1 MLQKIRQGSKCQL
14 YRAQYPPA
22 TFTSPPRWAPKQI
35 TTSADTTSSLQ
46 CPTLTFLVSGIYDH
60 DGAFPPI
67 YISPLWWQLRK
78 QRIRSK
84 FPLQPVRTPLT
95 QQKSSDRPTN
105 RGGKD
110 RGTQLAFGQIFR
122 FWPVV
127 WGTFTSTRPCDRRL
141 LLFRLPI
148 GITTFLISRVSKASA
163 SLAASPLSWLVLE

>member
-1 MLQKIRQGSKCQL
+1 MTALSHCVTRHSQPVSNWELRKRKPRFNYFQHQL
-14 YRAQYPPA
+14 FRRIQVWVRYPRMPSWVQLGTFGAGICCRRFDKVQNASYIGAQYPPA

-95 QQKSSDRPTN
+95 SAKIQWPTHKP
-105 RGGKD
+105 RG
-110 RGTQLAFGQIFR
+110 
-122 FWPVV
+122 
-127 WGTFTSTRPCDRRL
+127 
-141 LLFRLPI
+141 
-148 GITTFLISRVSKASA
+148 
-163 SLAASPLSWLVLE
+163 